1 MANTLPRP
9 PLRADPGDFLW
20 LDWYNK
26 LYDTLSTAGAI
37 AWNQINFSGSSL
49 SDIQTRS
56 HAQLTGF
63 QGGSAGE
70 RYHLTNAEHA
80 QVQALPNI
88 AGNAGT
94 VTNGVYTTGSY
105 SNPAWIASLDYNK
118 LTGTVPTWNQ
128 NTTGNAATATTSG
141 QLTVQSKASDPTT
154 SDISASQAAVYKN
167 TTTGLVKLWTN
178 DGGTMKSVIL
188 L

>member
-26 LYDTLSTAGAI
+26 LYDTLSAAGAI

-49 SDIQTRS
+49 SDIQTRA

-70 RYHLTNAEHA
+70 RYHLTNAEHT

-88 AGNAGT
+88 AGNAAT
-94 VTNGVYTTGSY
+94 ATNVAY
-105 SNPAWIASLDYNK
+105 SG

-188 L
+188 I